1 MDKSTYPNINAGLIP
16 FEEACRLID
25 RAPYTVREWIR
36 QGKFTKYKRGRDVF
50 LSIDELRPKPMPKPA
65 RKTTLMKVRRKA
77 RLQRQAEAS
86 A

>member
-16 FEEACRLID
+16 FEEACRLIN
-25 RAPYTVREWIR
+25 RTPYTVREWIR
-36 QGKFTKYKRGRDVF
+36 QGKLTRYKRGSDTF
-50 LSIDELRPKPMPKPA
+50 LSLDELRPKPTPRPA
-65 RKTTLMKVRRKA
+65 KKTTLMKVRRKA